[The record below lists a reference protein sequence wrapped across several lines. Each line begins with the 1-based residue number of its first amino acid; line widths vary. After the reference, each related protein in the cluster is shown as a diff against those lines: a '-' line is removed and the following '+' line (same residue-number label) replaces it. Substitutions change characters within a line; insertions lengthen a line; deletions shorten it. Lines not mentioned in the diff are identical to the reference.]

1 MEKLLGIK
9 CQIIDPRIDK
19 IFEGY
24 LTDEM
29 KLGQP
34 LIIPLADKATEF
46 YINKIQR
53 MLSINNKHWIVDKY
67 GVRFVIIV

>member
-1 MEKLLGIK
+1 MEVAIPPPAQGWRFP
-9 CQIIDPRIDK
+9 CQK
-19 IFEGY
+19 I
-24 LTDEM
+24 M